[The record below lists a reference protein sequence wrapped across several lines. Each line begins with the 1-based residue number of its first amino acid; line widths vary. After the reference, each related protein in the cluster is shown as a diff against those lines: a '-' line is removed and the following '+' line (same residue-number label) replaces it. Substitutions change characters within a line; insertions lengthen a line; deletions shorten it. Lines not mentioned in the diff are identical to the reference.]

1 MLIEHHPNILT
12 RVLYTLMLLVLP
24 ILVFL
29 SPSFSSCV
37 RLLPPSGF
45 IFPLPWLHF
54 GRVAIFLPVM
64 IFLGQRPKCA
74 APGPVRAAQVFLHRR
89 QLLWFGFYAR
99 TVFLWSVSR
108 SRVQFSFIG
117 QRVTRPAGHCLFDL
131 SAPAT
136 SPVVWLH
143 QLLGGS
149 GLAARWLQSACP
161 GDFPD
166 CRGLLQIEVSI
177 VLESSVQ
184 KTRDFLV

>member
-1 MLIEHHPNILT
+1 MLIKHHPNILT

-136 SPVVWLH
+136 SPLFAFISCWVALVWLPGGCN
-143 QLLGGS
+143 QLAPVIFLIVE
-149 GLAARWLQSACP
+149 
-161 GDFPD
+161 D
-166 CRGLLQIEVSI
+166 CYRLKS
-177 VLESSVQ
+177 VL
-184 KTRDFLV
+184 FLSHRFKRLEIF